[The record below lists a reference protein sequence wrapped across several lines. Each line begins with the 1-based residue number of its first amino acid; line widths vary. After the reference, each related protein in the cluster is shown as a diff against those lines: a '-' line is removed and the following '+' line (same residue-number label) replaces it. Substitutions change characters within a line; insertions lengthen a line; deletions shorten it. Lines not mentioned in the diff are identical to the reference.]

1 MQTILKF
8 RVDEGL
14 ALAAAMEVMRQV
26 YKPTYTPVL
35 VEIPMTYMDES
46 GCWMITIFK
55 GGGGPTG
62 RTWTGKGR
70 WDCKGSPTG
79 RNWTVEV
86 RLDSKGG
93 PMKGWVR
100 AFPPEFLMNRERGFL
115 QAGLSVQLMGQLSTW
130 SLKVETPYN
139 VPIAELHWEELPE
152 NLRKDIPR
160 WI

>member
-46 GCWMITIFK
+46 GCWMVIIFK
-55 GGGGPTG
+55 GG
-62 RTWTGKGR
+62 
-70 WDCKGSPTG
+70 GSPTG

>member
-1 MQTILKF
+1 MQAILKF
-8 RVDEGL
+8 RPDEGL

-35 VEIPMTYMDES
+35 VEIPMTYTDES
-46 GCWMITIFK
+46 GCWMVIIFK
-55 GGGGPTG
+55 GG
-62 RTWTGKGR
+62 
-70 WDCKGSPTG
+70 GSPTG

-86 RLDSKGG
+86 RLDSKEG

-115 QAGLSVQLMGQLSTW
+115 QAGLSVQLMSQLSTW

-152 NLRKDIPR
+152 NLRKEIPR
-160 WI
+160 WM